1 MKFKKKLIVVLI
13 VNFLFSYQG
22 LRAFNQQEKKD
33 EKYWQNYWQN
43 MLKKYPVSENA
54 IELEKKFSFPSEELE
69 KKGYYLAR
77 PRYIG
82 HDSLGN
88 IFVTDIKANK
98 IMKFDS
104 SGNFLLTFGQAGQGP
119 GDLSRPYEF
128 FVTKDDILIVGELG
142 NKRFQFLDTEGK
154 YLKSFKIFKGYLSW
168 AMNDEGLIFAVAS
181 LTLVK
186 NPEKAHLIEVLS
198 QEGEV
203 LYSFGKPINFKYQP
217 HLYNRA
223 NLAINK
229 KGEVLVAFLCL
240 PIVRKYSQ
248 KGKLLAEYRID
259 HKLMK
264 KFEKNNLQNQSLLAQ
279 GKKVTYYPIIYSI
292 KACEDEFY
300 IFRCYPRVEILEF
313 DNNGKLRAW
322 YWYTPQ
328 RRNYRPNQFLVQN
341 VENQKMFYMINDNEA
356 RIDVFI
362 QKQ

>member
-1 MKFKKKLIVVLI
+1 
-13 VNFLFSYQG
+13 
-22 LRAFNQQEKKD
+22 
-33 EKYWQNYWQN
+33 
-43 MLKKYPVSENA
+43 
-54 IELEKKFSFPSEELE
+54 LE
-69 KKGYYLAR
+69 KKGYYLAK

-82 HDSLGN
+82 HDSSGN
-88 IFVTDIKANK
+88 IFVTDIGANR
-98 IMKFDS
+98 ILKFDS
-104 SGNFLLTFGQAGQGP
+104 SGNFLQAFGQMGQGP
-119 GDLSRPYEF
+119 GDLLRPYEF

-142 NKRFQFLDTEGK
+142 NMRFQFFDTQGK
-154 YLKSFKIFKGYLSW
+154 YLKSFKRFKGYLSW
-168 AMNDEGLIFAVAS
+168 AMNDEGLIFAVAG
-181 LTLVK
+181 LAYVK
-186 NPEKAHLIEVLS
+186 NLDQAHLIEVLS

-203 LYSFGKPINFKYQP
+203 LYSFGKPLNFKYQP

-229 KGEVLVAFLCL
+229 KGELLVAFEYL

-279 GKKVTYYPIIYSI
+279 GKKVTYYPIILSI
-292 KACEDEFY
+292 KSHEDEFY

-313 DNNGKLRAW
+313 GNNGKLRAW

-328 RRNYRPNQFLVQN
+328 QMHYRPNHFLVQN
-341 VENQKMFYMINDNEA
+341 VKNQKMFYIIDDNEA
-356 RIDVFI
+356 RIDVFG

>member
-43 MLKKYPVSENA
+43 MLKKYPVPENA
-54 IELEKKFSFPSEELE
+54 IELEKKFSFPSEALE
-69 KKGYYLAR
+69 KKGNYLVK

-82 HDSLGN
+82 HDSSGN
-88 IFVTDIKANK
+88 IFVTDIGADR
-98 IMKFDS
+98 ILKFDS
-104 SGNFLLTFGQAGQGP
+104 SGNFLQTFGQRGQGP

-142 NKRFQFLDTEGK
+142 NRRFQFFTTQGK
-154 YLKSFKIFKGYLSW
+154 YVKNFKIFKGYLSW
-168 AMNDEGLIFAVAS
+168 AMNDEGLIFTVAS

-186 NPEKAHLIEVLS
+186 NPQQAHLIEVLS

-203 LYSFGKPINFKYQP
+203 LYSFGKPINFKYRP
-217 HLYNRA
+217 HIYNRA

-229 KGEVLVAFLCL
+229 KGEVLVAFEYL

-264 KFEKNNLQNQSLLAQ
+264 KFEKNNLQNQSLLAR
-279 GKKVTYYPIIYSI
+279 GKKALNYPIIFSI
-292 KACEDEFY
+292 KAYEDEFY
-300 IFRCYPRVEILEF
+300 IFRRYPRVEILEF

-322 YWYTPQ
+322 YWYNPQ
-328 RRNYRPNQFLVQN
+328 DRNYLPNQFLVRN
-341 VENQKMFYMINDNEA
+341 VKNQKMFYIMVDYEA
-356 RIDVFI
+356 RIDVFG